1 MVQWV
6 RLCAANAGGMCLI
19 PHQVTKIPQASVA
32 WPKKMHYN
40 NLFFF
45 FREDVKISQ
54 NAHDV
59 TFYNGGYITMYSMI
73 PILLK
78 KKITHTYT

>member
-1 MVQWV
+1 MFNPLSGNKDSTSQ
-6 RLCAANAGGMCLI
+6 CGM
-19 PHQVTKIPQASVA
+19 A
-32 WPKKMHYN
+32 KKKCTIIIFF
-40 NLFFF
+40 FFF

-73 PILLK
+73 AILLK